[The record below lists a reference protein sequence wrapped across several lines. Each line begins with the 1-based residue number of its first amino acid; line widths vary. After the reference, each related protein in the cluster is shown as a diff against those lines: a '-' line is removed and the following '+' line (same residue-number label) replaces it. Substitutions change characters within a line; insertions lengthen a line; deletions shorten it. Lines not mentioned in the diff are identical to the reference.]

1 MSLRRTPA
9 NIIRNLAK
17 ERNEIVDK
25 LSTLKDSCQKKIEYL
40 EGKLINAPNEK
51 TRISAEKDLL
61 KERERCVRELERLAI
76 KIEKMSG
83 NIETRTSKLT
93 LASTRKNT
101 KIMNKS
107 LNSNA
112 VLANALAFAAANV
125 MTKTRKARR
134 SPEQIAAN
142 KALENAERAAKVAAR
157 AEEKAAKEAAIAEEK
172 AKKAALIADVKA
184 TKEAKLAEAKALKE
198 AKIAEVKAIKES
210 EAAAKAIEK
219 VEKAAEKAV
228 KYYPQYTKF
237 ISNSLKET
245 GTKMKGH
252 NVIRFVANF
261 KKSHPNTYNTFKA
274 SRTFNKSRIYSHLL
288 NKNTRKSKSYNPFN
302 NNENNKN
309 KKPFNPFNNNEEE
322 ISFNLSN
329 NNNSKNKKPYNPFN
343 DF

>member
-9 NIIRNLAK
+9 NMIHNLAK

-25 LSTLKDSCQKKIEYL
+25 LSELKDTCQKKIQYL
-40 EGKLINAPNEK
+40 EGKLTNAPDQK
-51 TRISAEKDLL
+51 TRLTAEKDLL
-61 KERERCVRELERLAI
+61 KERERCVKELERLAI

-83 NIETRTSKLT
+83 NIETRTSKLA

-101 KIMNKS
+101 KNMNKS

-142 KALENAERAAKVAAR
+142 KALENAERAAKIAAR

-210 EAAAKAIEK
+210 EAAAKAVEK

-288 NKNTRKSKSYNPFN
+288 NKNTRKSKPYNPFN
-302 NNENNKN
+302 NNAN
-309 KKPFNPFNNNEEE
+309 KKPFNPFNSNEEE

-329 NNNSKNKKPYNPFN
+329 NNNNNNKKPYNPFN